1 MKWKKYWG
9 IFPLVV
15 FLVLQLSILVIGC
28 LTESSLRSIP
38 ELVLF
43 WFGIL
48 SVLVFTFWLGCML
61 FNWNRIRKLK
71 GFMVLRGVFL
81 AVFILLL
88 IGTMYLGMIISAFK
102 YRPEHIV
109 ERNWILMVASV
120 NSFLQ
125 KMVYYYEYK
134 NLLFHG
140 TEQIG
145 WEDYG
150 NGSGD
155 PLERGEAP
163 GRWFFEDSDGNK
175 IENGGGN

>member
-15 FLVLQLSILVIGC
+15 FSCFAIKHPRNRMFNRIFFKKYSGIGVILVWHFIC
-28 LTESSLRSIP
+28 
-38 ELVLF
+38 
-43 WFGIL
+43 FG
-48 SVLVFTFWLGCML
+48 FHFWLGCML

-109 ERNWILMVASV
+109 ERNGILMVASV

-163 GRWFFEDSDGNK
+163 GRWFLRIRTG
-175 IENGGGN
+175 IR